1 MPRVHEYVLADYD
14 VSIISVSV
22 SSTNR
27 TVLKYSVRAG
37 LMRRIGALTRPCLV
51 YVCWV
56 HGYEFQDMY
65 LAYVLELAVANRI
78 GRIGRF
84 EKRDE

>member
-14 VSIISVSV
+14 VGIISVFG
-22 SSTNR
+22 SSTNT

-37 LMRRIGALTRPCLV
+37 LMRRIGALTRPCL
-51 YVCWV
+51 
-56 HGYEFQDMY
+56 
-65 LAYVLELAVANRI
+65 AVLELAVANRI